1 MEQGGP
7 LATMAG
13 TLVKGFGTIAGAVV
27 MVVLGWQFLKVILSG
42 GSERALLNVGKIL
55 LVVGIATAALGNLP
69 AVAELTGLVGRGL
82 FDAVV
87 AAVRE
92 ATRAQAPV

>member
-7 LATMAG
+7 LAALAG
-13 TLVKGFGTIAGAVV
+13 TLVRGLGTVAGAVV

-42 GSERALLNVGKIL
+42 GSERALLNVGKIV
-55 LVVGIATAALGNLP
+55 LVVGIATAALGDLP
-69 AVAELTGLVGRGL
+69 AVAELAGLIGRGV
-82 FDAVV
+82 FDAVL

-92 ATRAQAPV
+92 AAQAAAPV

>member
-13 TLVKGFGTIAGAVV
+13 TLVRGFGTIAGAAV
-27 MVVLGWQFLKVILSG
+27 MVVVGWQFLKVILSG
-42 GSERALLNVGKIL
+42 GSERALLNVGKIV

-82 FDAVV
+82 FDAVL

-92 ATRAQAPV
+92 ATRAPAPV

>member
-69 AVAELTGLVGRGL
+69 AVAELTGLVGRGI
-82 FDAVV
+82 FDAVL

-92 ATRAQAPV
+92 ATRVPAPV

>member
-13 TLVKGFGTIAGAVV
+13 TLVRGFRTIAGAAV
-27 MVVLGWQFLKVILSG
+27 MVVVGWQFLKVILSG
-42 GSERALLNVGKIL
+42 GSERALLNVGKIV

-69 AVAELTGLVGRGL
+69 AVAELTGLVGREI
-82 FDAVV
+82 FDAVL

-92 ATRAQAPV
+92 ATRAPAPV

>member
-7 LATMAG
+7 LAIMAG

-82 FDAVV
+82 FDAVL

-92 ATRAQAPV
+92 ATRAPAPV